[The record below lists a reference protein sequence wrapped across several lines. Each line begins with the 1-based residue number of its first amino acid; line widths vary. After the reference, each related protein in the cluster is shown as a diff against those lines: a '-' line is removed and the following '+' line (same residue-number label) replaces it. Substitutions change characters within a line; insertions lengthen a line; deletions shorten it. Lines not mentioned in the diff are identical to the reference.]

1 MDLATIGPVAA
12 MVAGALLLFGPGL
25 LRFFKVKAPGSGLAP
40 VVEPDEPVSVDD
52 HHMALDLFSCLY
64 QVRSVLHSQGYS
76 EAVQV
81 IDTQLV
87 PSIMQAAQ
95 KAADSEAADEGDF
108 DDE

>member
-1 MDLATIGPVAA
+1 MGLSTIGPLVA

-25 LRFFKVKAPGSGLAP
+25 LRFLMVRKPANHPP
-40 VVEPDEPVSVDD
+40 VTEPDEPLPLDD

-95 KAADSEAADEGDF
+95 KAADSEGEGDCEGF

>member
-1 MDLATIGPVAA
+1 MGLSTIGPLVA

-25 LRFFKVKAPGSGLAP
+25 LRYLKPSKPAKASP
-40 VVEPDEPVSVDD
+40 VIEPDESLPMDD
-52 HHMALDLFSCLY
+52 HHMAMDLFSCLY
-64 QVRSVLHSQGYS
+64 QVRSVLHAQGYS

-95 KAADSEAADEGDF
+95 KAADSEGE
-108 DDE
+108 DDGEDWQ

>member
-1 MDLATIGPVAA
+1 MNLATLGPIAA
-12 MVAGALLLFGPGL
+12 MVVGALLIFGPGL
-25 LRFFKVKAPGSGLAP
+25 LRFLKPSKTAKASP
-40 VVEPDEPVSVDD
+40 VIEPDEPGPMDD

-95 KAADSEAADEGDF
+95 KAADSEVDDEEGF